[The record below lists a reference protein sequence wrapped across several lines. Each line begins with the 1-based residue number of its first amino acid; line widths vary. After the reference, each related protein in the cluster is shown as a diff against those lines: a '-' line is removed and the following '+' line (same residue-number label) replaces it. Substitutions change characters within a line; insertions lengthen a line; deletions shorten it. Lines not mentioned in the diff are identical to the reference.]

1 MGSSFHQ
8 EVPAMMRVDTEEVGS
23 AGSPTPRRPIR
34 ARGVDRRLRALK
46 PEILALVESIIDGGV
61 IEKGPHVAALA
72 REFQQLC
79 HAPNQP
85 VPCDS
90 GTDAL
95 KMALLASGVRSGDE
109 VLVPQLSFMST
120 ASAVHEVGATPV
132 FVDIEAEANTYAMSP
147 RAAEAA
153 ITERTRAVIPVHLFG
168 LPVDADAF
176 LELGERYHLT
186 IIGDA
191 AQAHGAR
198 YKERIVGN
206 LGFAFETF
214 SLAAVKNIG
223 GWRFGG
229 IVTYRD
235 PPMQLLLQQLADLGR
250 SPGESY
256 VHAVHGLRANMDEFN
271 AAIIRLQLTH
281 LEEWNALR
289 REQAAEHDAALADL
303 APAIRTPVQLTECV
317 SAYWQYCLHCESR
330 ELRDVLHAS
339 LRARGIETA
348 HYPCVLSEHPAITSG
363 RKPYRVVSSAAAQ
376 KAVGE
381 QLWLPFWPEMPEE
394 DRVYLR
400 QCVREVINSGVG
412 RRKVYAVV

>member
-1 MGSSFHQ
+1 
-8 EVPAMMRVDTEEVGS
+8 MMRVDTEEVGS

-176 LELGERYHLT
+176 LELGERCHLT

-198 YKERIVGN
+198 YKN
-206 LGFAFETF
+206 ASWAT
-214 SLAAVKNIG
+214 LALLSKPFRWPPSKILEAGVSG
-223 GWRFGG
+223 G
-229 IVTYRD
+229 
-235 PPMQLLLQQLADLGR
+235 
-250 SPGESY
+250 S
-256 VHAVHGLRANMDEFN
+256 
-271 AAIIRLQLTH
+271 
-281 LEEWNALR
+281 
-289 REQAAEHDAALADL
+289 
-303 APAIRTPVQLTECV
+303 
-317 SAYWQYCLHCESR
+317 
-330 ELRDVLHAS
+330 
-339 LRARGIETA
+339 
-348 HYPCVLSEHPAITSG
+348 
-363 RKPYRVVSSAAAQ
+363 
-376 KAVGE
+376 
-381 QLWLPFWPEMPEE
+381 
-394 DRVYLR
+394 
-400 QCVREVINSGVG
+400 
-412 RRKVYAVV
+412 

>member
-1 MGSSFHQ
+1 MARRIACLDGSFQ
-8 EVPAMMRVDTEEVGS
+8 QQRMRST
-23 AGSPTPRRPIR
+23 GSPTLLRTICS
-34 ARGVDRRLRALK
+34 RGVDRRLRALK
-46 PEILALVESIIDGGV
+46 PEILALVESILDSGV
-61 IEKGPHVAALA
+61 IEKGPHIAALA

-79 HAPNQP
+79 HAPYRP

-95 KMALLASGVRSGDE
+95 KMALLASGIGPGDE

-132 FVDIEAEANTYAMSP
+132 FVDIEAEAGTYAMSIP
-147 RAAEAA
+147 AAEAA
-153 ITERTRAVIPVHLFG
+153 ITQRTRAIVPVHLFG
-168 LPVDADAF
+168 LPVDADA
-176 LELGERYHLT
+176 LLQLGQRFHLT

-191 AQAHGAR
+191 AQAHGAS
-198 YKERIVGN
+198 YKDRIVGN
-206 LGFAFETF
+206 LGFEFETF

-235 PPMQLLLQQLADLGR
+235 PRMEFLLHQLADLGR

-256 VHAVHGLRANMDEFN
+256 THIVHGLRANMDEFN
-271 AAIIRLQLTH
+271 AAIIRLQLAH
-281 LEEWNALR
+281 LEAWNALR

-303 APAIRTPVQLTECV
+303 APAVHTPVHLADRV
-317 SAYWQYCLHCESR
+317 SAYWQYCIRCESR

-339 LRARGIETA
+339 LRVRGIETA
-348 HYPCVLSEHPAITSG
+348 HYPCVLSEQPAIKAG
-363 RKPYRVVSSAAAQ
+363 RKPYRVASSQAAE

-400 QCVREVINSGVG
+400 QCVREVVNRGAG
-412 RRKVYAVV
+412 RRKISAVG

>member
-1 MGSSFHQ
+1 MTPMH
-8 EVPAMMRVDTEEVGS
+8 TEEVGS
-23 AGSPTPRRPIR
+23 VSNPTPRRPIQ

-46 PEILALVESIIDGGV
+46 PEILALVESIIDSGV

-79 HAPNQP
+79 HAPNPP

-95 KMALLASGVRSGDE
+95 KMALLASGVGPGDE

-132 FVDIEAEANTYAMSP
+132 FVDIEAEADTYAMSP

-153 ITERTRAVIPVHLFG
+153 ITERTRAVIPVHVFG
-168 LPVDADAF
+168 LPVDADA
-176 LELGERYHLT
+176 LLALGERSHLT

-198 YKERIVGN
+198 YKERMVGN

-235 PPMQLLLQQLADLGR
+235 PRMQLLLHQLADLGR

-271 AAIIRLQLTH
+271 AAIIHLQLTH

-289 REQAAEHDAALADL
+289 REQAAEHDAGLADL
-303 APAIRTPVQLTECV
+303 APALRTPVQLPERV
-317 SAYWQYCLHCESR
+317 SAYWQYCLRCESR

-348 HYPCVLSEHPAITSG
+348 HYPCVLAEQPAITSG

-400 QCVREVINSGVG
+400 QCVREVVNSGAG

>member
-1 MGSSFHQ
+1 
-8 EVPAMMRVDTEEVGS
+8 MMRVNTEEVGS
-23 AGSPTPRRPIR
+23 ADLPIPRRPIR

-46 PEILALVESIIDGGV
+46 PEILALVESILDSGV
-61 IEKGPHVAALA
+61 IEKGPQVAALA
-72 REFQQLC
+72 HEFQQHC

-95 KMALLASGVRSGDE
+95 KMALLASGVGPGDE

-132 FVDIEAEANTYAMSP
+132 FVDIEAEADTYAMSP
-147 RAAEAA
+147 GAAEAA
-153 ITERTRAVIPVHLFG
+153 ITERTRVVMPVHLFG

-176 LELGERYHLT
+176 LALGQRYQLT

-191 AQAHGAR
+191 AQAQGAR
-198 YKERIVGN
+198 YKERVVGN

-235 PPMQLLLQQLADLGR
+235 PQMQLLLHQLADLGR
-250 SPGESY
+250 APGESY
-256 VHAVHGLRANMDEFN
+256 MHTVHGLRANMDEFN
-271 AAIIRLQLTH
+271 AAIIRLQLRH

-289 REQAAEHDAALADL
+289 REQAAEHDAGLADL
-303 APAIRTPVQLTECV
+303 APAIRTPVQLPERV
-317 SAYWQYCLHCESR
+317 SAYWQYCLRCESR

-339 LRARGIETA
+339 LRALGIETA
-348 HYPCVLSEHPAITSG
+348 HYPCMLAEQRAITSG
-363 RKPYRVVSSAAAQ
+363 RKPYRVASSAAAQ

-394 DRVYLR
+394 DQVYLR
-400 QCVREVINSGVG
+400 HCVREVINSGVG
-412 RRKVYAVV
+412 RRKVCAVV

>member
-1 MGSSFHQ
+1 MARRIACLDDSFQ
-8 EVPAMMRVDTEEVGS
+8 QQRMRST
-23 AGSPTPRRPIR
+23 GSPTPLRTIR

-46 PEILALVESIIDGGV
+46 PEILALVESILDSGV

-79 HAPNQP
+79 HAPYQP

-95 KMALLASGVRSGDE
+95 KMALLASGIGPGDE

-132 FVDIEAEANTYAMSP
+132 FVDIEAEADTYAMSIP
-147 RAAEAA
+147 AAEAA
-153 ITERTRAVIPVHLFG
+153 ITERTRAIVPVHLFG

-176 LELGERYHLT
+176 LQLGQRFQLT

-191 AQAHGAR
+191 AQAHGAS
-198 YKERIVGN
+198 YKERSVGN
-206 LGFAFETF
+206 LGFDFETF
-214 SLAAVKNIG
+214 SLAAVKNMG

-235 PPMQLLLQQLADLGR
+235 PRMELLLHQLADLGR

-256 VHAVHGLRANMDEFN
+256 THSIHGLRATMDEFN
-271 AAIIRLQLTH
+271 AAIIRLQLAH
-281 LEEWNALR
+281 LEAWNALR
-289 REQAAEHDAALADL
+289 RQQAAEHDAAFADL
-303 APAIRTPVQLTECV
+303 APALHTPVQLADRV
-317 SAYWQYCLHCESR
+317 SAYWQYCLRCESR
-330 ELRDVLHAS
+330 ALRDVLHAS

-348 HYPCVLSEHPAITSG
+348 HYPCVLSEQPAIKAG
-363 RKPYRVVSSAAAQ
+363 RKPYRVASSQAAE

-381 QLWLPFWPEMPEE
+381 QLWLPFWPEMLEE
-394 DRVYLR
+394 DRAYLR
-400 QCVREVINSGVG
+400 ACVREVVNRGAG
-412 RRKVYAVV
+412 RRKVYTVV